1 MCLTVNELSVPWSST
16 WDWPWSLGKWP
27 QYQYEK
33 GSYCLFSVELLT
45 FIYKIWPARVLFVL
59 LLTVPPGP
67 CAVQLCI
74 VYSKCS
80 ESMPVT
86 SSSSW
91 RANRCWWCLQKKKKK
106 HYCINNGLYKIAF
119 VDLFRNIWTNRL
131 LFFFPRSLI
140 RSVVIS

>member
-27 QYQYEK
+27 QYQYKK

-80 ESMPVT
+80 ESMPIT

-91 RANRCWWCLQKKKKK
+91 RANRCWWCLQKKKST
-106 HYCINNGLYKIAF
+106 IALITGCTKLLLWIYF
-119 VDLFRNIWTNRL
+119 AISEQTNYY
-131 LFFFPRSLI
+131 FFFPGHSLGL
-140 RSVVIS
+140 